1 MLAGTV
7 PFAASRVTVRHRMLD
22 IGRVLSTKRPPDTPT
37 YVILSFMGI
46 EAVEFGLMS
55 LISPSRLHT
64 ASFTSTFSA
73 TRPSPFLIGN
83 DRGSVLKFPTS
94 DSTITRH
101 LAKKSRAG
109 AGRVRPDGENG
120 PRCNLKPLPSNRP
133 ILYFLI
139 LVVSS
144 ALSRDLMTGSTGY
157 RAAPCWVHWNFG
169 RVPPSC
175 TGIIFAASCA

>member
-1 MLAGTV
+1 MCAFDQETARYPHVRGFV
-7 PFAASRVTVRHRMLD
+7 IHGHRGSRIRPHVSY
-22 IGRVLSTKRPPDTPT
+22 LS
-37 YVILSFMGI
+37 L
-46 EAVEFGLMS
+46 L
-55 LISPSRLHT
+55 RLPT

-73 TRPSPFLIGN
+73 ARPSPFLIGN

-139 LVVSS
+139 LVVSP

-157 RAAPCWVHWNFG
+157 RVGPCWVQWNFG
-169 RVPPSC
+169 RVPPGC
-175 TGIIFAASCA
+175 TGMIFAASCAWVRF